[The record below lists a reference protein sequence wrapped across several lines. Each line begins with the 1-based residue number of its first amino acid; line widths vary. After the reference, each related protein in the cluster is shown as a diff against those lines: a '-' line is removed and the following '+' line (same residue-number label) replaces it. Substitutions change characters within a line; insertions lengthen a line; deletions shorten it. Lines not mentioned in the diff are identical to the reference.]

1 MSVRE
6 HVASTLG
13 AVVAAALVAAMLV
26 AALRSCEIQSVGGY
40 SCSAWLA
47 QCAQHRPARD
57 CYTDALVLGCSH
69 RALGGRAS
77 LDRAPTQGGA
87 HERDHAEG
95 EHDHS
100 DPRRQHVGAEH
111 DDRNAHEQ

>member
-1 MSVRE
+1 MSVSSNVRAAL
-6 HVASTLG
+6 V
-13 AVVAAALVAAMLV
+13 AVVAAALVAAMLG
-26 AALRSCEIQSVGGY
+26 ALLQTCEVQYVGGY

-69 RALGGRAS
+69 RSLG
-77 LDRAPTQGGA
+77 LDRGPTQGGA
-87 HERDHAEG
+87 HERDRAEG
-95 EHDHS
+95 EHDHPN
-100 DPRRQHVGAEH
+100 PRRQHVGAEH